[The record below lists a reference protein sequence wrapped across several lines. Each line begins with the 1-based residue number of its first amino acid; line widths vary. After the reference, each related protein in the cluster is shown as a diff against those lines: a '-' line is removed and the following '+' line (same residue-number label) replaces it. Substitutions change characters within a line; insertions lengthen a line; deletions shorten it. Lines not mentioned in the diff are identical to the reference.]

1 MMATARRSGTA
12 ARRSRPSPGSSR
24 RRRRAALRF
33 ARSRGCSTFHH
44 PVSYRMLMS
53 ERDKNATVFLD
64 FDGTISRADVVDAIL
79 EKFAGPAWLRLEEE
93 WRARR
98 LGARAGLQRQMAAV
112 RGAPA
117 AVGGPLDRVRHAA
130 GVAARP
136 APPAA
141 RGVA

>member
-79 EKFAGPAWLRLEEE
+79 EKFAGPAWLRVEEE
-93 WRARR
+93 WRAGRIGSPEG
-98 LGARAGLQRQMAAV
+98 LPPPKALVRATPPAVQR
-112 RGAPA
+112 
-117 AVGGPLDRVRHAA
+117 
-130 GVAARP
+130 
-136 APPAA
+136 PAA
-141 RGVA
+141 RTVLLHGFCAPLPHI